1 MAEADTAT
9 RDLILKL
16 ASDPASV
23 RVDKHARGEMLSWKL
38 RMDDICGAVCGCITG
53 GERVKA
59 TTIKTH
65 PKDMVGQ
72 LAYELRP
79 RITNHRFYVRLTIY
93 QSDKETLLLIS
104 VHPD

>member
-9 RDLILKL
+9 RALILKL

-38 RMDDICGAVCGCITG
+38 RVGEVCEAICGCLAAD
-53 GERVKA
+53 ERLKA
-59 TTIKTH
+59 TIIKTH
-65 PKDMVGQ
+65 PKEMVGQ
-72 LAYELRP
+72 PAYELRP
-79 RITNHRFYVRLTIY
+79 MIANQRFYVRMAIY
-93 QSDKETLLLIS
+93 QSDKETLLIIS